1 MLRLFPLYSRVLS
14 TGEPQGYA
22 EIAVFEAGTPTLAT
36 LYELD
41 GVTPLANPF
50 DADEYGLIAFEVE
63 AGEYDI
69 TVSTPTN
76 PLADINPLFED
87 YSYPK
92 VPIGLAQVAEGVRVL
107 PEASL
112 PAGDPEGALALVND
126 SVGGLFHKSAYG
138 WVSNQGREVN
148 VQDKGALGTGLTS
161 DLAAFQAAVAAA
173 GNGGRVI
180 VPAVKSQTGFY
191 NLGAGLVVDGYTG
204 LVIEWEGPAA
214 LCAATTAG
222 AANYGISLYNCSGAV
237 LKHPSF
243 MGVAGGGGGI
253 RIGKTDFTKLC
264 EDTVI
269 YDPYLPPAFDQD
281 ALVIVHGM
289 GARIYN
295 LMGSSDVGRVFGS
308 STSATLNGGIYGPNS
323 ATISAGCIR
332 IPLQPSG
339 QNNEI
344 LIVAPSI
351 TGYRGN
357 GIDANG
363 VDTLIIDGG
372 TVQANARNYT
382 VIQGAGRRS
391 GQIIAEDCPR
401 IKILGTYTETLV
413 PGAPSATGIDNVC
426 VVNCRQSVVAPSN
439 YGSDSSS
446 HGWIRA
452 VDTIE
457 GTIREAFGEAVYI
470 DGDCVDMLA
479 EDVDYGG
486 NGGDFFD
493 FGTNTRRIRMTQI
506 DAANVAIGGQSVESE
521 MNLLQNPN
529 FQQWNSASSPVGF
542 DIINCTATRT
552 GTGELDTT
560 KFQGRY
566 ACRLDTR
573 TNATNG
579 CRFIVDAYSDAT
591 MRAFLVDGY
600 VTAAWLVKVTAG
612 AVPVLS
618 AYYDNSVSADLPAVS
633 YDLIAGGW
641 AKISARFKVVTGYSV
656 LDVRLVLP
664 ENASVVY
671 LGGAF
676 VGYGMSAN
684 VNPSNTLSQYGRAG
698 HHRLASSATLAF
710 DQTNCG
716 NFQSV
721 VLTADVTAITLPNP
735 LSGQVLTL
743 RFLQDGVGGW
753 TLAGW
758 PGTVNWEG
766 GVAPVLDAAAGAS
779 TLVRLEW
786 DGTAWWQVGATTTY

>member
-1 MLRLFPLYSRVLS
+1 MLRLFPLYARVLS

-22 EIAVFEAGTPTLAT
+22 EIAVFETGTPTLAT

-76 PLADINPLFED
+76 PLAVVDPLFED
-87 YSYPK
+87 YSYPE

-112 PAGDPEGALALVND
+112 PAGDPEGALVLVSD

-148 VQDKGALGTGLTS
+148 VQDKGALGTGLVS

-180 VPAVKSQTGFY
+180 VPALKSQTGFY

-222 AANYGISLYNCSGAV
+222 AANYGISLYNCSGAI

-269 YDPYLPPAFDQD
+269 YDPWLPPAFDQD

-295 LMGSSDVGRVFGS
+295 IMGSSDVGRVFGS

-323 ATISAGCIR
+323 ATITAGCVR

-363 VDTLIIDGG
+363 VDTLIIQGG

-391 GQIIAEDCPR
+391 GQVVVEDCAR
-401 IKILGTYTETLV
+401 FRLEGTYTETLV
-413 PGAPSATGIDNVC
+413 PGAPTAPDVDNVS
-426 VVNCRQSVVAPSN
+426 VTNCRQAMIAPSN
-439 YGSDSSS
+439 YGSDAPA
-446 HGWIRA
+446 HGWIQ
-452 VDTIE
+452 VLNTIE
-457 GTIREAFGEAVYI
+457 ATIREAFGEAIYI
-470 DGDCVDMLA
+470 DSNCVDTLV
-479 EDVDYGG
+479 EDTDYGG
-486 NGGDFFD
+486 NGGDLID
-493 FGTNTRRIRMTQI
+493 RGKNTRRIRMTQI
-506 DAANVAIGGQSVESE
+506 DAANVAIGGQGVESE

-529 FQQWNSASSPVGF
+529 FQQWSSASSPVGF

-552 GTGELDTT
+552 GTGEVDTT

-573 TNATNG
+573 VDATNG

-591 MRAFLVDGY
+591 TRAFIVGGY
-600 VTAAWLVKVTAG
+600 VTAAWIVKVTTG
-612 AVPVLS
+612 AVPILS
-618 AYYDNSVSADLPAVS
+618 AYYDNSVSADLPAAS
-633 YDLIAGGW
+633 YDLLTGGW
-641 AKISARFKVVTGYSV
+641 AKISARFKVVTGYSA

-664 ENASVVY
+664 GNTSVVY
-671 LGGAF
+671 VGGAF

-684 VNPSNTLSQYGRAG
+684 VNPSNTLSQYGRSG
-698 HHRLASSATLAF
+698 HHRLASSATLAI

-716 NFQSV
+716 NFQST
-721 VLTADVTAITLPNP
+721 VLTANVTAITLPNP

-753 TLAGW
+753 TVAGW
-758 PGTVNWEG
+758 PGTMNWEG
-766 GVAPVLDAAAGAS
+766 GVAPVVAAGANAS
-779 TLVRLEW
+779 TVVAIVW